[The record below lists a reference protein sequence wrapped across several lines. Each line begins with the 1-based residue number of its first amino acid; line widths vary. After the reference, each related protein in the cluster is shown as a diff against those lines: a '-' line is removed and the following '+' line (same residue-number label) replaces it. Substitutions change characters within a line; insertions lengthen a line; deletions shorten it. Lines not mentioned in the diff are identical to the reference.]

1 MKPDTDFMLR
11 AIAAELGSRIY
22 PEVETSYGK
31 ANLEQI
37 IQLLVALAE
46 DFDTTAS
53 RRIEENKQIR
63 LLFAEA
69 MGSVGN
75 DDLKMRLEKAANET
89 ETDYRI
95 SALDKINQNLFALLR
110 ELHEHVE
117 TLEGD
122 DERKLEQAI
131 WQALQMKIMRRVPI
145 IMAAAG
151 AAGLVDKQ
159 TSQ

>member
-22 PEVETSYGK
+22 PDVETSYGK

-37 IQLLVALAE
+37 IQILVALAE
-46 DFDTTAS
+46 DFDTAAS
-53 RRIEENKQIR
+53 RRIEENQQIR
-63 LLFAEA
+63 GLFEEA
-69 MGSVGN
+69 LNSVGD
-75 DDLKMRLEKAANET
+75 DDLKMRLEKAVNET
-89 ETDYRI
+89 ETDFRI
-95 SALDKINQNLFALLR
+95 SALDTINQNLFSLLK

-122 DERKLEQAI
+122 EEHKLERAI
-131 WQALQMKIMRRVPI
+131 WQVLQMKIMRRVPI

-151 AAGLVDKQ
+151 AAGLVDK
-159 TSQ
+159 